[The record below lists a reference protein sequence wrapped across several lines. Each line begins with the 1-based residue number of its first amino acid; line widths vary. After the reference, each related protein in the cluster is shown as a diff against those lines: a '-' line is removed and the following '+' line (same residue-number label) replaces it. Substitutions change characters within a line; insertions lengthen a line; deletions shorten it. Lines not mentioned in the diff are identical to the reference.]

1 MLYYNNGVSR
11 TLPMPHLHAVPSR
24 PSASLLRMSAALRL
38 CLAGLPVACI
48 WLGVYWAMA

>member
-1 MLYYNNGVSR
+1 MLYYNNEVSG

-38 CLAGLPVACI
+38 CLAGLPIACI